1 MEHLTW
7 IDILIVGVFL
17 VSMLIGLWRGLV
29 REVVAIAIWVAAF
42 VLASLYAEK
51 LSTYLPDI
59 IDNTSFA
66 LNTPEYVNN
75 LRVIVAFVLIVIA
88 VFIIGAVIN
97 FILKKLM
104 SVLVLRGTDRML
116 GLLFGMV
123 RACAII
129 VALVLGAA
137 AFTALPSS
145 STWQQS
151 NFVRPFEQAAV
162 WVVQKL
168 PAGYASNFKFSDEV

>member
-17 VSMLIGLWRGLV
+17 VSILIGLWRGLV
-29 REVVAIAIWVAAF
+29 REVVAIAIWIAAF
-42 VLASLYAEK
+42 WLASLYAEK
-51 LSTYLPDI
+51 LSIYLPDI

-88 VFIIGAVIN
+88 VFIIGGVIN

-104 SVLVLRGTDRML
+104 NVLVLRGTDRML

-123 RACAII
+123 RACAIM
-129 VALVLGAA
+129 VALVLAAA
-137 AFTALPSS
+137 AFTGLPSS
-145 STWQQS
+145 PTWQQS

-168 PAGYASNFKFSDEV
+168 PEGYASNFKFSAEV